1 MQGNHQNEKEQRMV
15 NIMENNQITGIKVYA
30 SQASKLRRKE
40 SIDSRQGVSDSL
52 QDRVLLSPAA
62 KEIQAAK
69 SLLQDIPDIR
79 SEKVSEIKFQ
89 ISQGTY
95 SISSDKIAHRLIGES
110 MLNALL

>member
-1 MQGNHQNEKEQRMV
+1 MM
-15 NIMENNQITGIKVYA
+15 NIIENNQITGIKVYA
-30 SQASKLRRKE
+30 GQTSKLRRRE
-40 SIDSRQGVSDSL
+40 SIDTGQGVSDSL

-79 SEKVSEIKFQ
+79 NDKVSDIKSQ

-95 SISSDKIAHRLIGES
+95 SLSSDKIAHRLMGES